1 MKRILP
7 SLLLLLL
14 GFGSGAC
21 LAQVTIGLKGGATL
35 ATINETPNLGDVT
48 NVENISGAT
57 FGAFL
62 EFGGNSLLGFRPEA
76 IFQQKGYQFSS
87 LNLDSVFSERYDYLD
102 IPVALRLHLGA
113 PKFRLFVEGG
123 ASVGFVLKGVRRLS
137 VNGRESEEDITLD
150 DEFDPQGRREVPI
163 DLAGIFGGG
172 LEARLGPG
180 LLSLGGR
187 YQLDLN
193 DFYEFE
199 DNAPPNWE
207 GIKWRSLAITLGYG
221 IPLF

>member
-1 MKRILP
+1 MLM
-7 SLLLLLL
+7 SLL
-14 GFGSGAC
+14 SWSAE
-21 LAQVTIGLKGGATL
+21 AQVTIGLKGGATF
-35 ATINETPNLGDVT
+35 ATINETPNLADIT
-48 NVENISGAT
+48 NVDNISGAT

-76 IFQQKGYQFSS
+76 IFQQKGYQYSS
-87 LNLDSVFSERYDYLD
+87 IDLDSIFTERYDYLD
-102 IPVALRLHLGA
+102 IPVALRLHLGS
-113 PKFRLFVEGG
+113 PKLRLFVEGG
-123 ASVGFVLKGVRRLS
+123 ASLGFVLKGIRRLS
-137 VNGRESEEDITLD
+137 VDGREMEEDIALD
-150 DEFDPQGRREVPI
+150 DEYDNDGRREVPI
-163 DLAGIFGGG
+163 DLSGIFGGG
-172 LEARLGPG
+172 LEAKLGPG

-199 DNAPPNWE
+199 TNAPPNWE